1 MKRKNTKIG
10 DVFAV
15 KLDNGCKKYFQLVD
29 FDLTQLNSDVIR
41 IFKKEYSANTV
52 PVLTEVINNDVD
64 FYAHCITVFG
74 IKLGFW
80 EKVGNMPDV
89 GSIDV
94 LFRSSSDSPKTKI
107 SNNWWIWKVNEPQQY
122 VGKLEGENKFAEI
135 GSVIP
140 PDSIVYRIKTGR
152 YDFVYPEF
160 E

>member
-1 MKRKNTKIG
+1 MERKNTKIG

-41 IFKKEYSANTV
+41 IFKTEYSANTV

-89 GSIDV
+89 GSVDV

-107 SNNWWIWKVNEPQQY
+107 GGF
-122 VGKLEGENKFAEI
+122 GKLMSHSNM
-135 GSVIP
+135 
-140 PDSIVYRIKTGR
+140 
-152 YDFVYPEF
+152 
-160 E
+160 